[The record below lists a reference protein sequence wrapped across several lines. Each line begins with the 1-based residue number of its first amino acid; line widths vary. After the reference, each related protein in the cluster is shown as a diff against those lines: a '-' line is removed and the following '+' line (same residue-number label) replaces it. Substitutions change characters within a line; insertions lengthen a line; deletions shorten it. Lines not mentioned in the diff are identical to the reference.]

1 MPDLSASIPAFS
13 GTAIAGTGARESAR
27 EWISNVKMVAGQAG
41 WRDGVV
47 FAVAAS
53 KLSGTALK
61 WHRARGKQLETWEKW
76 AEELQKVFP
85 DDESNPLALYERMLR
100 RTQGPRESVVD
111 YFFDKSYLCTK
122 CDVKEDTSQWKNL
135 IIAGLQNANHAAILR
150 LKAASFTTSLELL
163 EAAKSLEAGEEAYLS
178 SHGSHRPPSQGGSKR
193 VSTTPEGVET
203 KPKQIAHG
211 SAERAAEPKCY
222 RCRKYGH
229 VVKDCPMPVHRT
241 NNETTKPGAGQPSQ
255 YVSASSSSELPNIK
269 YVKTAVVNQKS
280 YDALVDTG
288 SSVCTIKASDAM
300 GCCSRFEEDNLEL
313 YGFGQSPVKCLSR
326 FRTTIEI
333 DGVKGEDVMLHV
345 VPDTAQHF
353 SVIIG
358 RTWTELPN
366 IAYVKV
372 DDTFKIM
379 DKRDD
384 TFGHLEPFTQN
395 QALKITTKNDA
406 ALEPRSVNF
415 IMASVD
421 LEGGTDVLY
430 QRKGTMTASVFHVA
444 SKQLSVPVA
453 NTSNC
458 EKVLKK
464 GMSLGRVE
472 EVNIDTAKL
481 SATSETMEVKTA
493 TADPIHEKDV
503 ATGNDVTTKERQDL
517 LKLLNQ
523 HRECFATNIEELGCT
538 NLIEIDIVLK
548 EGNHVVE
555 YLGFVI
561 GEGGVR
567 PGTDKVRAIDEFSA
581 PKDLH
586 EVKRFLGLTSF
597 FRRFVPRYA
606 ALSEPLSRLTRKGEA
621 FHWDQDQE
629 DAFQALKSALTS
641 HPVLQLYNPKARTEV
656 HTDACANG
664 LAGILLQADEND
676 VLHPVYYV
684 SKKTSPA
691 ERFYHSSKL
700 ELLAIVWTIE
710 RLRPFLIGIEFT
722 LVTDCQ
728 ALVYLNATKTLKPQI
743 ARWFDMLQEYTFDI
757 RHRPGSKMEHVDA
770 MSRAAV
776 EDPSDPWDNVIADK
790 LDMWMTI
797 SLHDQAL
804 IIQRSDEEIR
814 LIATIL
820 EKKSCDRTA
829 EERALA
835 QNFVLKEGRLFR
847 ETEANGKK
855 KLLYVMP
862 NSMRKSLCVKF
873 HDLEGH
879 FGLDRTIAKISETY
893 WFPGMCRYVREHI
906 RRCFECLICKVPS
919 GKEKGLLHPIPPGRR
934 PFETIHADHLGPFV
948 RSKKGNKY
956 ILVVIDN
963 LTKYV
968 RLFPSRDTSAKSV
981 IKSCEDFTLSHG
993 LPERIIT
1000 DRGTCFTSKAFEEFC
1015 KVGGIQHVLNSTR
1028 HPRAN
1033 GQVERVN
1040 RTLVPTIMTTMD
1052 GNDQREWDIG
1062 LKGVEAFLNTSY
1074 NKSTGRTPFEVLLG
1088 YNPKFH
1094 DGALREIA
1102 ETEDNVAWTN
1112 PEQLQAEVRT
1122 RILDSQAKYKK
1133 RFDMRHCSG
1142 DTLKA
1147 GDVVVMR
1154 CAPEHTGEPTKTQPR
1169 YKGPLVVTEVKPND
1183 TYEVAAL
1190 MGTRSRHYATTAHI
1204 SSQKTW
1210 STSNKDVEDFEE
1222 PSDESEGASD
1232 ARMAEC

>member
-1 MPDLSASIPAFS
+1 
-13 GTAIAGTGARESAR
+13 
-27 EWISNVKMVAGQAG
+27 
-41 WRDGVV
+41 
-47 FAVAAS
+47 
-53 KLSGTALK
+53 
-61 WHRARGKQLETWEKW
+61 
-76 AEELQKVFP
+76 
-85 DDESNPLALYERMLR
+85 MLR

-135 IIAGLQNANHAAILR
+135 VIAGLQNANHAAILR

-300 GCCSRFEEDNLEL
+300 GCCSCFEEDNLEL

-333 DGVKGEDVMLHV
+333 DGVKGENVMLHV

-395 QALKITTKNDA
+395 QALKITTKNDV

-421 LEGGTDVLY
+421 LEGETDVLY
-430 QRKGTMTASVFHVA
+430 QRKGTMTGSVFHVA

-458 EKVLKK
+458 EKALKK

-481 SATSETMEVKTA
+481 STTSETTEVKTA

-538 NLIEIDIVLK
+538 NLIEMDIVLK
-548 EGNHVVE
+548 EGNHRVE

-567 PGTDKVRAIDEFSA
+567 PGTDKVRAIDEFSV

-676 VLHPVYYV
+676 VLHLVYYV

-700 ELLAIVWTIE
+700 ELLAIVWTID

-776 EDPSDPWDNVIADK
+776 EDPSDPWDNVIANK

-893 WFPGMCRYVREHI
+893 WFPGMRRYVREHI

-963 LTKYV
+963 LT
-968 RLFPSRDTSAKSV
+968 
-981 IKSCEDFTLSHG
+981 
-993 LPERIIT
+993 
-1000 DRGTCFTSKAFEEFC
+1000 
-1015 KVGGIQHVLNSTR
+1015 N
-1028 HPRAN
+1028 
-1033 GQVERVN
+1033 
-1040 RTLVPTIMTTMD
+1040 
-1052 GNDQREWDIG
+1052 
-1062 LKGVEAFLNTSY
+1062 
-1074 NKSTGRTPFEVLLG
+1074 TGRTPFEVLYG

-1147 GDVVVMR
+1147 DDVVVMR

-1169 YKGPLVVTEVKPND
+1169 CKGPLVVTEVKPND
-1183 TYEVAAL
+1183 TYGVAAL
-1190 MGTRSRHYATTAHI
+1190 KGTRSRHYATTAHI
-1204 SSQKTW
+1204 SSLKTW
-1210 STSNKDVEDFEE
+1210 STSNKGVEDFEE

>member
-1 MPDLSASIPAFS
+1 
-13 GTAIAGTGARESAR
+13 
-27 EWISNVKMVAGQAG
+27 
-41 WRDGVV
+41 
-47 FAVAAS
+47 
-53 KLSGTALK
+53 
-61 WHRARGKQLETWEKW
+61 
-76 AEELQKVFP
+76 
-85 DDESNPLALYERMLR
+85 
-100 RTQGPRESVVD
+100 
-111 YFFDKSYLCTK
+111 
-122 CDVKEDTSQWKNL
+122 
-135 IIAGLQNANHAAILR
+135 
-150 LKAASFTTSLELL
+150 
-163 EAAKSLEAGEEAYLS
+163 
-178 SHGSHRPPSQGGSKR
+178 
-193 VSTTPEGVET
+193 
-203 KPKQIAHG
+203 
-211 SAERAAEPKCY
+211 
-222 RCRKYGH
+222 
-229 VVKDCPMPVHRT
+229 
-241 NNETTKPGAGQPSQ
+241 
-255 YVSASSSSELPNIK
+255 
-269 YVKTAVVNQKS
+269 
-280 YDALVDTG
+280 
-288 SSVCTIKASDAM
+288 
-300 GCCSRFEEDNLEL
+300 
-313 YGFGQSPVKCLSR
+313 
-326 FRTTIEI
+326 
-333 DGVKGEDVMLHV
+333 
-345 VPDTAQHF
+345 
-353 SVIIG
+353 
-358 RTWTELPN
+358 
-366 IAYVKV
+366 
-372 DDTFKIM
+372 
-379 DKRDD
+379 
-384 TFGHLEPFTQN
+384 
-395 QALKITTKNDA
+395 
-406 ALEPRSVNF
+406 
-415 IMASVD
+415 MASVD
-421 LEGGTDVLY
+421 LEGETDVLH
-430 QRKGTMTASVFHVA
+430 QRKGTMTGSVFHVA

-453 NTSNC
+453 NTSNF

-472 EVNIDTAKL
+472 EVNIDMSKL
-481 SATSETMEVKTA
+481 STISETTEVKTA

-538 NLIEIDIVLK
+538 SLIEMDIVLK
-548 EGNHVVE
+548 EGSTPVSSRPYRTSKEERETIQKIVSEWKDAGIVTESRSPYASSVLLVRNENGEPRLVVDYRKLNAQTVKDKYPLPLIDDAVEQLAGSKLFTTLVLAHGFLQIPLKESAKEKTTFVTPDGTWKFERLIFGLSNGPTEFQRLMNTALGNLRNTIAVCYLDDILVPAKNFEEMLERLTKVFRALRDAGLTLRLSKCRFADHRVE

-561 GEGGVR
+561 GEGGVIL
-567 PGTDKVRAIDEFSA
+567 GTY
-581 PKDLH
+581 KDQ
-586 EVKRFLGLTSF
+586 G
-597 FRRFVPRYA
+597 
-606 ALSEPLSRLTRKGEA
+606 
-621 FHWDQDQE
+621 QE

-700 ELLAIVWTIE
+700 ELLSIVWTIE

-728 ALVYLNATKTLKPQI
+728 ALLYLNATKTLKPQI

-790 LDMWMTI
+790 LHMWMTI

-804 IIQRSDEEIR
+804 IIQRTDEEIR
-814 LIATIL
+814 RIATIL

-862 NSMRKSLCVKF
+862 KTMRKSLCVKF

-879 FGLDRTIAKISETY
+879 FGLDRTISKISETY
-893 WFPGMCRYVREHI
+893 WFPGMRRYVREHI

-934 PFETIHADHLGPFV
+934 PFETIHADHLGLFV

-981 IKSCEDFTLSHG
+981 IKSCEDFTFSHG

-1015 KVGGIQHVLNSTR
+1015 KARGIQHVLNSTR

-1074 NKSTGRTPFEVLLG
+1074 NKSTGRTPFEVLFG

-1094 DGALREIA
+1094 DGVLREIA

-1133 RFDMRHCSG
+1133 RFDMRHCIG

-1183 TYEVAAL
+1183 TYGVAAL
-1190 MGTRSRHYATTAHI
+1190 KGTRSRHYATTAHI
-1204 SSQKTW
+1204 SSLKTW
-1210 STSNKDVEDFEE
+1210 TTSNKDVEDFEV

-1232 ARMAEC
+1232 ARMAEY

>member
-1 MPDLSASIPAFS
+1 
-13 GTAIAGTGARESAR
+13 
-27 EWISNVKMVAGQAG
+27 
-41 WRDGVV
+41 
-47 FAVAAS
+47 
-53 KLSGTALK
+53 
-61 WHRARGKQLETWEKW
+61 
-76 AEELQKVFP
+76 
-85 DDESNPLALYERMLR
+85 
-100 RTQGPRESVVD
+100 
-111 YFFDKSYLCTK
+111 
-122 CDVKEDTSQWKNL
+122 
-135 IIAGLQNANHAAILR
+135 
-150 LKAASFTTSLELL
+150 
-163 EAAKSLEAGEEAYLS
+163 
-178 SHGSHRPPSQGGSKR
+178 
-193 VSTTPEGVET
+193 
-203 KPKQIAHG
+203 
-211 SAERAAEPKCY
+211 
-222 RCRKYGH
+222 
-229 VVKDCPMPVHRT
+229 MPVHRT
-241 NNETTKPGAGQPSQ
+241 SNETTKPGAGQPSQ

-300 GCCSRFEEDNLEL
+300 GCCSCFEEDNLEL
-313 YGFGQSPVKCLSR
+313 YGFGKSPVKCLSR

-333 DGVKGEDVMLHV
+333 DGVKGENVMLHV
-345 VPDTAQHF
+345 VPDKAQHV

-395 QALKITTKNDA
+395 QALKITTKNDV

-421 LEGGTDVLY
+421 LEGETDVLY
-430 QRKGTMTASVFHVA
+430 QRKGTMTGSVFHVA

-481 SATSETMEVKTA
+481 STTGETTEVKTA

-538 NLIEIDIVLK
+538 NLIEMDIVLK
-548 EGNHVVE
+548 EGSMPVSS
-555 YLGFVI
+555 
-561 GEGGVR
+561 R
-567 PGTDKVRAIDEFSA
+567 P
-581 PKDLH
+581 
-586 EVKRFLGLTSF
+586 
-597 FRRFVPRYA
+597 Y
-606 ALSEPLSRLTRKGEA
+606 
-621 FHWDQDQE
+621 Q
-629 DAFQALKSALTS
+629 
-641 HPVLQLYNPKARTEV
+641 
-656 HTDACANG
+656 
-664 LAGILLQADEND
+664 
-676 VLHPVYYV
+676 
-684 SKKTSPA
+684 
-691 ERFYHSSKL
+691 
-700 ELLAIVWTIE
+700 
-710 RLRPFLIGIEFT
+710 
-722 LVTDCQ
+722 
-728 ALVYLNATKTLKPQI
+728 
-743 ARWFDMLQEYTFDI
+743 
-757 RHRPGSKMEHVDA
+757 
-770 MSRAAV
+770 
-776 EDPSDPWDNVIADK
+776 
-790 LDMWMTI
+790 
-797 SLHDQAL
+797 
-804 IIQRSDEEIR
+804 
-814 LIATIL
+814 
-820 EKKSCDRTA
+820 TA

-855 KLLYVMP
+855 KLLYVMHK
-862 NSMRKSLCVKF
+862 SMRKSLCVKF

-893 WFPGMCRYVREHI
+893 WFPGMRRYVREHI

-919 GKEKGLLHPIPPGRR
+919 GKEEGLLHPIPPGRR
-934 PFETIHADHLGPFV
+934 PFETIHADHLGRFV

-1015 KVGGIQHVLNSTR
+1015 KARGIQHVLNSTR

-1074 NKSTGRTPFEVLLG
+1074 NKSTGRTPFEVLYG

-1183 TYEVAAL
+1183 TYGVAAL
-1190 MGTRSRHYATTAHI
+1190 KGTRSRHYATTAHI
-1204 SSQKTW
+1204 SSLKTW

>member
-1 MPDLSASIPAFS
+1 M
-13 GTAIAGTGARESAR
+13 
-27 EWISNVKMVAGQAG
+27 
-41 WRDGVV
+41 
-47 FAVAAS
+47 
-53 KLSGTALK
+53 
-61 WHRARGKQLETWEKW
+61 LERLT
-76 AEELQKVFP
+76 KVFR
-85 DDESNPLALYERMLR
+85 ALR
-100 RTQGPRESVVD
+100 D
-111 YFFDKSYLCTK
+111 
-122 CDVKEDTSQWKNL
+122 
-135 IIAGLQNANHAAILR
+135 AGLKLR
-150 LKAASFTTSLELL
+150 LSKCRFAD
-163 EAAKSLEAGEEAYLS
+163 
-178 SHGSHRPPSQGGSKR
+178 HR
-193 VSTTPEGVET
+193 
-203 KPKQIAHG
+203 
-211 SAERAAEPKCY
+211 
-222 RCRKYGH
+222 
-229 VVKDCPMPVHRT
+229 
-241 NNETTKPGAGQPSQ
+241 
-255 YVSASSSSELPNIK
+255 
-269 YVKTAVVNQKS
+269 
-280 YDALVDTG
+280 
-288 SSVCTIKASDAM
+288 
-300 GCCSRFEEDNLEL
+300 
-313 YGFGQSPVKCLSR
+313 
-326 FRTTIEI
+326 
-333 DGVKGEDVMLHV
+333 
-345 VPDTAQHF
+345 
-353 SVIIG
+353 
-358 RTWTELPN
+358 
-366 IAYVKV
+366 
-372 DDTFKIM
+372 
-379 DKRDD
+379 
-384 TFGHLEPFTQN
+384 
-395 QALKITTKNDA
+395 
-406 ALEPRSVNF
+406 
-415 IMASVD
+415 
-421 LEGGTDVLY
+421 
-430 QRKGTMTASVFHVA
+430 
-444 SKQLSVPVA
+444 
-453 NTSNC
+453 
-458 EKVLKK
+458 
-464 GMSLGRVE
+464 
-472 EVNIDTAKL
+472 
-481 SATSETMEVKTA
+481 
-493 TADPIHEKDV
+493 
-503 ATGNDVTTKERQDL
+503 
-517 LKLLNQ
+517 
-523 HRECFATNIEELGCT
+523 
-538 NLIEIDIVLK
+538 
-548 EGNHVVE
+548 VE

-567 PGTDKVRAIDEFSA
+567 PGTDKVRAIDEFSV

-641 HPVLQLYNPKARTEV
+641 HPVLQLYNPKTRTEV

-676 VLHPVYYV
+676 LLHPVYYV

-700 ELLAIVWTIE
+700 ELLATVWTIE
-710 RLRPFLIGIEFT
+710 RLRPFLMGIEFT

-814 LIATIL
+814 RIATIL

-862 NSMRKSLCVKF
+862 KSMRKSLCVKF

-893 WFPGMCRYVREHI
+893 WFPGMRRYVREHI
-906 RRCFECLICKVPS
+906 RRCFECLICNVPS
-919 GKEKGLLHPIPPGRR
+919 GKKKGLLNPIPPGRR
-934 PFETIHADHLGPFV
+934 PFESIHADHLGPLV

-981 IKSCEDFTLSHG
+981 IKSCEDFTFRHS

-1015 KVGGIQHVLNSTR
+1015 KARGIQHVLNSTR

-1074 NKSTGRTPFEVLLG
+1074 NKSTGRTPLEVLFG

-1094 DGALREIA
+1094 DGVLREIA

-1112 PEQLQAEVRT
+1112 P
-1122 RILDSQAKYKK
+1122 
-1133 RFDMRHCSG
+1133 
-1142 DTLKA
+1142 
-1147 GDVVVMR
+1147 
-1154 CAPEHTGEPTKTQPR
+1154 
-1169 YKGPLVVTEVKPND
+1169 
-1183 TYEVAAL
+1183 
-1190 MGTRSRHYATTAHI
+1190 
-1204 SSQKTW
+1204 
-1210 STSNKDVEDFEE
+1210 
-1222 PSDESEGASD
+1222 
-1232 ARMAEC
+1232 

>member
-1 MPDLSASIPAFS
+1 
-13 GTAIAGTGARESAR
+13 
-27 EWISNVKMVAGQAG
+27 
-41 WRDGVV
+41 
-47 FAVAAS
+47 
-53 KLSGTALK
+53 
-61 WHRARGKQLETWEKW
+61 
-76 AEELQKVFP
+76 
-85 DDESNPLALYERMLR
+85 
-100 RTQGPRESVVD
+100 
-111 YFFDKSYLCTK
+111 
-122 CDVKEDTSQWKNL
+122 
-135 IIAGLQNANHAAILR
+135 
-150 LKAASFTTSLELL
+150 
-163 EAAKSLEAGEEAYLS
+163 
-178 SHGSHRPPSQGGSKR
+178 
-193 VSTTPEGVET
+193 
-203 KPKQIAHG
+203 
-211 SAERAAEPKCY
+211 
-222 RCRKYGH
+222 
-229 VVKDCPMPVHRT
+229 
-241 NNETTKPGAGQPSQ
+241 
-255 YVSASSSSELPNIK
+255 
-269 YVKTAVVNQKS
+269 
-280 YDALVDTG
+280 
-288 SSVCTIKASDAM
+288 M
-300 GCCSRFEEDNLEL
+300 GCCSCFEENNLEL

-395 QALKITTKNDA
+395 QALKITTKNDV

-421 LEGGTDVLY
+421 LEGETDILY
-430 QRKGTMTASVFHVA
+430 QRKGTMTGSVFHVA

-472 EVNIDTAKL
+472 EVNIDIAKL
-481 SATSETMEVKTA
+481 STTSETTEVKTA

-538 NLIEIDIVLK
+538 SLIEMNIVLK
-548 EGNHVVE
+548 EGNHRVE
-555 YLGFVI
+555 YLSFVI

-567 PGTDKVRAIDEFSA
+567 PGTDKVRAIDEFSV

-641 HPVLQLYNPKARTEV
+641 HPVLQLYSPKARTEV

-676 VLHPVYYV
+676 VLRPVYYV

-847 ETEANGKK
+847 ETEANGRESCYT
-855 KLLYVMP
+855 LS
-862 NSMRKSLCVKF
+862 SMRKSLCVKF

-893 WFPGMCRYVREHI
+893 WFPGMRRYVREHI

-963 LTKYV
+963 LTNYV

-981 IKSCEDFTLSHG
+981 IKSCEDFTFSHG

-1000 DRGTCFTSKAFEEFC
+1000 DRGTCFTSKAFKEFC
-1015 KVGGIQHVLNSTR
+1015 KARGIQHVLNSTR

-1062 LKGVEAFLNTSY
+1062 LKSVEAFLNTSY
-1074 NKSTGRTPFEVLLG
+1074 NKSTGRTPFEVLYG

-1169 YKGPLVVTEVKPND
+1169 YKGP
-1183 TYEVAAL
+1183 A
-1190 MGTRSRHYATTAHI
+1190 GCHRS
-1204 SSQKTW
+1204 
-1210 STSNKDVEDFEE
+1210 
-1222 PSDESEGASD
+1222 
-1232 ARMAEC
+1232 